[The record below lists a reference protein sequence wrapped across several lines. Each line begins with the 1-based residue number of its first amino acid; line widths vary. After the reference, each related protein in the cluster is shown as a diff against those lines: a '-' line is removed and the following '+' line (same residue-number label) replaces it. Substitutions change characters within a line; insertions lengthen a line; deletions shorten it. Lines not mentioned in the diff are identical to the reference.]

1 MSKTTILSA
10 ATGFVLGVA
19 LLGAVGWTAMPGMM
33 LKEAVSPYGLQETVD
48 KISENAKQAGWVVAG
63 VKPLHKSVK
72 KHGGGDVLPVMLV
85 NLCQA
90 NHASSILSQD
100 ADRVVSVMMPCTIS
114 VYQKQD
120 GKTYIGYMNAG
131 LLGQMFGGNV
141 ANVMGTVSGEQ
152 QGFIA
157 FAL

>member
-1 MSKTTILSA
+1 MSKNTILGTVS
-10 ATGFVLGVA
+10 GFVLGIA

-33 LKEAVSPYGLQETVD
+33 LKEAVSPFGLQETVD
-48 KISENAKQAGWVVAG
+48 KISENAKQAGWVVAS

-90 NHASSILSQD
+90 NHASTILSQD
-100 ADRVVSVMMPCTIS
+100 ADRIVSVMMPCTIS

-141 ANVMGTVSGEQ
+141 AKVMGTVSQ
-152 QGFIA
+152 QQRGFIA

>member
-1 MSKTTILSA
+1 MSKSPLLSTIF
-10 ATGFVLGVA
+10 GFILGIA

-33 LKEAVSPYGLQETVD
+33 LKEVQSPFGLQETVD
-48 KISENAKQAGWVVAG
+48 RISENAKAAGWVVAS

-90 NHASSILSQD
+90 GHATKILSQD
-100 ADRVVSVMMPCTIS
+100 DDRVVSVMMPCTIS

-131 LLGQMFGGNV
+131 MMGAMFGGNV
-141 ANVMGTVSGEQ
+141 AEVMGTVSGQ
-152 QGFIA
+152 QQSFIA

>member
-1 MSKTTILSA
+1 MSKTTMIS
-10 ATGFVLGVA
+10 TISGFVLGIA
-19 LLGAVGWTAMPGMM
+19 LLGTVGWTMMPGMM

-48 KISENAKQAGWVVAG
+48 KISENALQAGWVVAG

-90 NHASSILSQD
+90 HHASSILNQD
-100 ADRVVSVMMPCTIS
+100 SDRVVSVMMPCTIS

-131 LLGQMFGGNV
+131 MMGKMFGGNV
-141 ANVMGTVSGEQ
+141 AEVMGTVSQ
-152 QGFIA
+152 QQQSFIA

>member
-1 MSKTTILSA
+1 MSKNTMLGTVS
-10 ATGFVLGVA
+10 GFVLGIA

-48 KISENAKQAGWVVAG
+48 KISENAKQAGWVVAS

-90 NHASSILSQD
+90 NHASTILSQD
-100 ADRVVSVMMPCTIS
+100 ADRIVSVMMPCTIS

-141 ANVMGTVSGEQ
+141 AKVMGTVSQ
-152 QGFIA
+152 QQRGFIA

>member
-1 MSKTTILSA
+1 MSKTTVLSTVA
-10 ATGFVLGVA
+10 GFVVGIV
-19 LLGAVGWTAMPGMM
+19 LLGSVSWAMMPEMM
-33 LKEAVSPYGLQETVD
+33 LREVVSPYGLQETVD
-48 KISENAKQAGWVVAG
+48 KISENAVAAGWVVAS

-72 KHGGGDVLPVMLV
+72 KHGGGDVLPVMLI

-90 NHASSILSQD
+90 HHASSILSQD
-100 ADRVVSVMMPCTIS
+100 SDRVVSVMMPCTIS

-131 LLGQMFGGNV
+131 VMGKMFGGNV
-141 ANVMGTVSGEQ
+141 AEVMGTVSQ
-152 QGFIA
+152 QQQSFIA

>member
-1 MSKTTILSA
+1 MSKTTILSTV
-10 ATGFVLGVA
+10 TGFLVGFL
-19 LLGAVGWTAMPGMM
+19 LLGSVGWAMMPGMM
-33 LKEAVSPYGLQETVD
+33 LREAVSPYGLQETVD
-48 KISENAKQAGWVVAG
+48 KISENAISAGWVVAG

-90 NHASSILSQD
+90 HHASSILNQD
-100 ADRVVSVMMPCTIS
+100 SDRVVSVMMPCTIS

-131 LLGQMFGGNV
+131 VMGKMFGGNV
-141 ANVMGTVSGEQ
+141 AEVMGTVSQ
-152 QGFIA
+152 QQQSFIA

>member
-1 MSKTTILSA
+1 MPKTTVLSTVA
-10 ATGFVLGVA
+10 GFVLGIA
-19 LLGAVGWTAMPGMM
+19 LLGAVGWTAMPRLM

-48 KISENAKQAGWVVAG
+48 KISENAKQAGWVVSS
-63 VKPLHKSVK
+63 VKPLHKSIK
-72 KHGGGDVLPVMLV
+72 KHGGDDVLPVMLV
-85 NLCQA
+85 NLCQPH
-90 NHASSILSQD
+90 HASSILNRD

-131 LLGQMFGGNV
+131 LLGEMFGGNV
-141 ANVMGTVSGEQ
+141 AEVMGTVSEQ
-152 QGFIA
+152 QQSFIA

>member
-1 MSKTTILSA
+1 MSKSTLFGIVS
-10 ATGFVLGVA
+10 GFVLGAV
-19 LLGAVGWTAMPGMM
+19 LLTLVGWTTMPSMM
-33 LKEAVSPYGLQETVD
+33 LKEAVSPYGLEETVE
-48 KISENAKQAGWVVAG
+48 KIRQNALDAGWVVAS

-85 NLCQA
+85 NLCEA
-90 NHASSILSQD
+90 HHASSILNVD
-100 ADRVVSVMMPCTIS
+100 ADRVISVMMPCTIS

-131 LLGQMFGGNV
+131 MMGTMFGGNV
-141 ANVMGTVSGEQ
+141 AKVMGTVSEQQ

>member
-1 MSKTTILSA
+1 MSKNTILGTA
-10 ATGFVLGVA
+10 AGFVLGIA

-48 KISENAKQAGWVVAG
+48 KISENAKQAGWVVASI
-63 VKPLHKSVK
+63 KPLHKSVK
-72 KHGGGDVLPVMLV
+72 KHGGGDVLPVLLV

-131 LLGQMFGGNV
+131 LMGQMFGGNV
-141 ANVMGTVSGEQ
+141 AKVMGTVSQEQ
-152 QGFIA
+152 QNFIG